1 MNVDKACRLSM
12 KLKRKIITS
21 SSLNSQNHTMLVSLG
36 TETIST
42 SYKTPVDLI
51 CVIDV
56 SGSMKGL
63 KINLVKE
70 ALECLL
76 NYLGD
81 LDRLSIIVF
90 SKSVSRLFPL
100 LRTTSSNKKKISTF
114 IERISACGGTDIN
127 LGLEHAF
134 KVIKDRSHTNPV
146 TSILLLSD
154 GLDDKA
160 LHRVRQSNSNSKLP
174 QDLTINTFGFGNDHD
189 PQLMTEIADLRHGN
203 FYFIKEL
210 YTVDEAF
217 IDCLRGLV
225 SSIAQNVQIK
235 IKPEQSD
242 VLYGV
247 QIVHAYGD
255 SLMWTQQEGTYIAK
269 MGNLMSGQQKDY
281 VLELKI
287 PINKRQLQD
296 NEKNVIVASAE
307 VKMTGFDNKEVVKK
321 AELIIT
327 LLNEEEDSDDVEDDK
342 EVMTHFYRVKGGL
355 VTEEARK
362 FADLGKYDEA
372 RKILISF
379 KEQVENSFLSREEFI
394 KNMIKDMNQTLQ
406 DLNPKVYQDY
416 GRQNIYANYRSQT
429 HQTSNMNTNNRM
441 QIPQQMIW
449 TNELRAMKNRKPF

>member
-1 MNVDKACRLSM
+1 M

-21 SSLNSQNHTMLVSLG
+21 SSLYSQNYTMLVSLG
-36 TETIST
+36 AETISN

-81 LDRLSIIVF
+81 SDRLSIIVF

-100 LRTTSSNKKKISTF
+100 LRATPSNKKMITIF

-134 KVIKDRSHTNPV
+134 KVVKDRKYANPV

-160 LHRVRQSNSNSKLP
+160 LHRVHQSNTDPKLP
-174 QDLTINTFGFGNDHD
+174 QDLTISTFGFGSDHD

-203 FYFIKEL
+203 FYFVKEL
-210 YTVDEAF
+210 NTVDEAF
-217 IDCLRGLV
+217 IDCLGGLV
-225 SSIAQNVQIK
+225 SSIAQNVRIK

-242 VLYGV
+242 ALHGV

-255 SLMWTQQEGTYIAK
+255 SSMWTQQEGTYITK

-281 VLELKI
+281 VLELEI

-296 NEKNVIVASAE
+296 NEKNIAVASAE
-307 VKMTGFDNKEVVKK
+307 VKMTGFDNREVVKK

-327 LLNEEEDSDDVEDDK
+327 LLNEEEDFDDVEDDK

-355 VTEEARK
+355 VTKEAGK
-362 FADLGKYDEA
+362 LADLGKYDEA
-372 RKILISF
+372 KKLLMGF
-379 KEQVENSFLSREEFI
+379 KEQVENSFLNQEEFI

-406 DLNPKVYQDY
+406 DLNPKVYKGY
-416 GRQNIYANYRSQT
+416 GRQNICANYRSQT

-449 TNELRAMKNRKPF
+449 TNELRAMKSRKPF